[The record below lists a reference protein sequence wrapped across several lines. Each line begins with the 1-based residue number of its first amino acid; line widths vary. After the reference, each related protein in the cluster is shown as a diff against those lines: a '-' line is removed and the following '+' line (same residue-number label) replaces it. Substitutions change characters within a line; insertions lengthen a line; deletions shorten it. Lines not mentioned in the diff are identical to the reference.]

1 MNWSFLCQMAYQINE
16 HELAITAFE
25 KLWNHFIIKP
35 VQPPS
40 KTFVLKNEV
49 DLEVTFHQLNYEV
62 ISKTSPLLL
71 RKFLECFFINA
82 EIKTRQK
89 KMYCDTLFDGK
100 IHYKNQ
106 VKACLAAISI
116 AVAY

>member
-1 MNWSFLCQMAYQINE
+1 MAYQINE

-35 VQPPS
+35 TPPPAP
-40 KTFVLKNEV
+40 TFVLKNEV

-62 ISKTSPLLL
+62 VSKTSPLLL
-71 RKFLECFFINA
+71 RKFIECFFINA

-89 KMYCDTLFDGK
+89 HMYCDSLFDGK
-100 IHYKNQ
+100 IHYRNQ
-106 VKACLAAISI
+106 VLT
-116 AVAY
+116 VV